1 MVWRI
6 RESDLG
12 FVAEKGCEVKSGT
25 LAPGGIGYLM
35 PAFIVY
41 ERATFKT
48 KRQAET
54 SVIRNGGTL
63 AATLEA

>member
-6 RESDLG
+6 RKSDLG

-35 PAFIVY
+35 PAFV
-41 ERATFKT
+41 
-48 KRQAET
+48 
-54 SVIRNGGTL
+54 V
-63 AATLEA
+63 

>member
-35 PAFIVY
+35 PAFVVY
-41 ERATFKT
+41 EMATFKT
-48 KRQAET
+48 KRQAEKY
-54 SVIRNGGTL
+54 VIRNGGAL